1 MFVNNYFTYIIV
13 QNKSTNVTISNELQ
27 IQEDSEDLLL
37 EKNSKILNILEQA
50 LENVLKS
57 SDAQSNRNEIKQ
69 DLQVIEVA

>member
-1 MFVNNYFTYIIV
+1 
-13 QNKSTNVTISNELQ
+13 
-27 IQEDSEDLLL
+27 L